1 MGHHQPSPLKLR
13 HYIAMALAAIL
24 LPACS
29 SRMAQAD
36 PAPTHAEPARVVKG
50 QPPPTS
56 QLALLMRDMT
66 AYADSTGKHLAAGK
80 DLPEYP
86 KRFKAIMTAEST
98 PGMVDHSTFDPYAQA
113 WLNQLDALYTSPTS
127 ERTEVFN
134 ALVQTC
140 AACHGQM
147 CPGPLVRIKKLTIPE
162 NEE

>member
-1 MGHHQPSPLKLR
+1 MGHRQPSPIKLR
-13 HYIAMALAAIL
+13 HYTALAVAAIL
-24 LPACS
+24 LHACS

-36 PAPTHAEPARVVKG
+36 TAPAHVEQARVVKG

-66 AYADSTGKHLAAGK
+66 AFADSTGKRLAAGK
-80 DLPEYP
+80 ELPEYP

-98 PGMVDHSTFDPYAQA
+98 PGMVDHRTFDPYAQA
-113 WLNQLDALYTSPTS
+113 WLNQLDALYTSPS
-127 ERTEVFN
+127 SDRAEVFN